1 MCAQKQMLR
10 VYAKGR
16 VAFMANAESIRHLA
30 IGKLPSYAVSA
41 SFLAVNTGYSIPKAA
56 SFKVGSALPKPALI
70 WPRLFYLVPEVIR
83 RFLQGL
89 MPANQ
94 AAKLSFGSYRARGV
108 ELKFNAALFAC
119 SCYRRSSHDLRLLR
133 KSRLWLGSFTVSSSV
148 RAACILALVLCFTPH
163 VNAQSPQQQEIQK
176 LQTALGDALDKLTDL
191 EKRLEGANAAL
202 NAALDERRAAEAERD
217 RAKAE
222 RESLERSVKYATEA
236 IAAQQK
242 VIDTYQNLLIPAM
255 EKLVDRHE
263 ARISDL
269 EVKVDRA
276 NGRVIKSGLIG
287 FIAGVAAGLVK
298 IF

>member
-1 MCAQKQMLR
+1 
-10 VYAKGR
+10 
-16 VAFMANAESIRHLA
+16 
-30 IGKLPSYAVSA
+30 
-41 SFLAVNTGYSIPKAA
+41 
-56 SFKVGSALPKPALI
+56 
-70 WPRLFYLVPEVIR
+70 
-83 RFLQGL
+83 
-89 MPANQ
+89 MPQ
-94 AAKLSFGSYRARGV
+94 
-108 ELKFNAALFAC
+108 
-119 SCYRRSSHDLRLLR
+119 
-133 KSRLWLGSFTVSSSV
+133 
-148 RAACILALVLCFTPH
+148 
-163 VNAQSPQQQEIQK
+163 
-176 LQTALGDALDKLTDL
+176 LGDALDKLTDL